1 MNNIATFPILNP
13 DIKNP
18 HITDSIGVPLELY
31 NMILEP
37 KRKQLAELLEQV
49 RYLQNELT
57 QLEET
62 LKDRVDGTTIYY
74 DTYMIIHE

>member
-1 MNNIATFPILNP
+1 VTSIATFPILNP

-18 HITDSIGVPLELY
+18 HITDSKGVPLDLY

-37 KRKQLAELLEQV
+37 KRAKLAELLAQV
-49 RYLQNELT
+49 KYLQDEVT

-62 LKDRVDGTTIYY
+62 LKDRIDGTTIYY
-74 DTYMIIHE
+74 DTYMI

>member
-1 MNNIATFPILNP
+1 VSNIATFPILNP

-18 HITDSIGVPLELY
+18 HITDSKGVPLELY

-37 KRKQLAELLEQV
+37 KRAKLAELLEQV
-49 RYLQNELT
+49 RYLQNEVT

-62 LKDRVDGTTIYY
+62 LKDRIDGTTIYY
-74 DTYMIIHE
+74 DTYMV

>member
-1 MNNIATFPILNP
+1 MTNIATFPILNP

-18 HITDSIGVPLELY
+18 DITDTLGVPLELY
-31 NMILEP
+31 DMILEP
-37 KRKQLAELLEQV
+37 KRKKLAELLDQV
-49 RYLQNELT
+49 RYLENEVK

-74 DTYMIIHE
+74 DTYMSL